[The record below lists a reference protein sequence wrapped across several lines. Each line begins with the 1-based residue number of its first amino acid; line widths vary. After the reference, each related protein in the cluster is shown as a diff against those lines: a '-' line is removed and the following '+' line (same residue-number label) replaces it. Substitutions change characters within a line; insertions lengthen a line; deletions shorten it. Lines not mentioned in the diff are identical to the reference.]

1 MFERLSPEQHDT
13 LPEIPEPA
21 ENPSF
26 VGHEDIVRQVVSTY
40 RAGKL
45 HHALLL
51 GGPQGIGKATFAFHL
66 ARHLLQFSD
75 PADAPGEL
83 MPADPQSSLAR
94 QLAIGAH
101 PAVLYLTRPRGP
113 KDGTFKSEITVGE
126 IRRVNRLLAMT
137 SHDRGNRVVIVDP
150 VDDLNRNAAN
160 ALLKNLEEPPSST
173 FFLLI
178 AHSPGRILKTILSR
192 CLSVRFNPLDSDT
205 LLGVLDALPLEIPGD
220 NQTRTALAEHARGSV
235 RNAVLLTQFG
245 GFEISQAADEVLD
258 SKAFNP
264 RKAHEVASAI
274 GGRDQ
279 KIQFDIFNRHLLDR
293 LATTARQHADAGN
306 ASGADRFSALWQE
319 TSQNIA
325 ETEIYNLDRKQH
337 VVSLLHRL
345 NRAMQTG

>member
-13 LPEIPEPA
+13 LPEVPEPA

-26 VGHEDIVRQVVSTY
+26 CGHDAIVRQVVSAYQT
-40 RAGKL
+40 GKL

-66 ARHLLQFSD
+66 ARHLLQFPD
-75 PADAPGEL
+75 PADAPSEL
-83 MPADPQSSLAR
+83 IAVDPQSSLAR
-94 QLAIGAH
+94 QLATGAH

-113 KDGTFKSEITVGE
+113 KDGTFKTEITVGE
-126 IRRVNRLLAMT
+126 IRRVNKFLAMT
-137 SHDRGNRVVIVDP
+137 SHDGSNRVVIVDSA
-150 VDDLNRNAAN
+150 DDLNRNAAN
-160 ALLKNLEEPPSST
+160 ALLKNLEEPPSRT

-192 CLSVRFNPLDSDT
+192 CLSIRFDPLHADK
-205 LLGVLDALPLEIPGD
+205 LLDVLDALPLEMPGD
-220 NQTRTALAEHARGSV
+220 EVSRASLAEHARGSV

-245 GFEISQAADEVLD
+245 GFEISKAADDVLD
-258 SKAFNP
+258 SQAFDP

-279 KIQFDIFNRHLLDR
+279 KIQFDIFNQHLLDR
-293 LATTARQHADAGN
+293 LAATARQQADVGNTTGAG
-306 ASGADRFSALWQE
+306 RFSALWQE
-319 TSQNIA
+319 TSQNIV

-337 VVSLLHRL
+337 IVGLLHRL
-345 NRAMQTG
+345 NRALQTG